1 MYVKIGFECNNKK
14 EGSKASKTQESY
26 ILLLLMK
33 PNPNKEN
40 GIDEQKNKCV
50 Y

>member
-1 MYVKIGFECNNKK
+1 
-14 EGSKASKTQESY
+14 
-26 ILLLLMK
+26 MK

-50 Y
+50 YWWRSNFSATIWLGYNTPAQFV